1 MSIFKKGN
9 FRRPARN
16 YIRMG
21 RLALRRLSEFQN
33 TFDIQD
39 TDTTV
44 NSIRDSIIAKHFHF
58 DLVNM
63 DKHGFDAKNSGT
75 KEFLEVK
82 QCSVSAKRWGGTW
95 NDTNLEKAKA
105 FSGRKL
111 FTAVA
116 VWKGAD
122 DLQFVVFGKSKKLG
136 DYLKEKIKNRKNGSR
151 STQTISITKLIEWGF
166 SVHVPPGKN
175 RRNLHEQLTAHNKRL
190 AKLVSP
196 ASMKRI

>member
-9 FRRPARN
+9 FRRPERN
-16 YIRMG
+16 FKNMG
-21 RLALRRLSEFQN
+21 RLALKHLSNFQD

-39 TDTTV
+39 TDTTI
-44 NSIRDSIIAKHFHF
+44 NFIRDTIIADYFHF
-58 DLVNM
+58 DLVNKE
-63 DKHGFDAKNSGT
+63 KHGFDAKKSRT
-75 KEFLEVK
+75 DEFLEVK

-111 FTAVA
+111 FTAIA
-116 VWKGAD
+116 VWSGAE

-136 DYLKEKIKNRKNGSR
+136 DYLKEKINNRKKGSR
-151 STQTISITKLIEWGF
+151 STQTISITKLIGWGF
-166 SVHVPPGKN
+166 EVYIPSGRSKKD
-175 RRNLHEQLTAHNKRL
+175 LLKQLTTHNKRL

-196 ASMKRI
+196 VNMKRI